1 MISLSYL
8 PGCFVFH
15 KDANS
20 LRKLTL
26 DSKIKAEFRK
36 EPPLRQDLRYE
47 KTNKY
52 DNDKIIIYFYLPVSI
67 YDSNRIKF
75 SLSSKF
81 RQFS

>member
-26 DSKIKAEFRK
+26 DSKIKADFRK
-36 EPPLRQDLRYE
+36 EPLLRQDLRYE
-47 KTNKY
+47 
-52 DNDKIIIYFYLPVSI
+52 
-67 YDSNRIKF
+67 
-75 SLSSKF
+75 
-81 RQFS
+81 